1 MNYLEIFNEIAIMIM
16 VYHLFFL
23 SDYYPYPDNQYLV
36 GWSALG
42 ICALTISV
50 NLALII
56 LDTLKILCAYL
67 RKFIN
72 YFTSSIKSKT
82 PAKS

>member
-1 MNYLEIFNEIAIMIM
+1 MNYLEIFNELAIVAMA
-16 VYHLFFL
+16 YHLIFL

-36 GWSALG
+36 GWSILG

-56 LDTLKILCAYL
+56 IDTLKIFCGYL
-67 RKFIN
+67 RKLLNFL
-72 YFTSSIKSKT
+72 TSFIKSQPPT
-82 PAKS
+82 KS